1 MEIDIETTWQVLII
15 MIFILMAFSLFVMIR
30 YGKESKWLYLLV
42 PFILVLTL
50 LTQPTIDKMLGY
62 PIYTDEIKEELYI
75 SHIVGVE
82 QKWIYIWSVDT
93 SVSYIPRAYKIE
105 YTLEKEKQLAKAK
118 AAQGQGRPQGIS
130 LREARNGGEHE
141 TEEALRLYDF
151 DKMKGVRKNE

>member
-15 MIFILMAFSLFVMIR
+15 MIFILMSFSLFVMIR
-30 YGKESKWLYLLV
+30 YGKESKWLYLFI
-42 PFILVLTL
+42 PFILFLTL

-62 PIYTDEIKEELYI
+62 PIYTDEIKDELYI
-75 SHIVGVE
+75 SHIVGVNQE
-82 QKWIYIWSVDT
+82 WIYIWSVDT

-105 YTLEKEKQLAKAK
+105 YTLSKEKELAKAK
-118 AAQGQGRPQGIS
+118 VNQGQGRPQGIT
-130 LREARNGGEHE
+130 LKEDLHEEGER